1 MTAALPAKPWMQ
13 MADGIALDVRLTPR
27 GGRDAIEGVASLADG
42 RAVLKARVRAAP
54 VEGEAN
60 AALQQ
65 LIAKALG
72 VAPRQIEVAAGAAAR
87 VKRLRIAGDAREL
100 DARLERLA
108 QGTVTAPARDTGPRR
123 RKE

>member
-1 MTAALPAKPWMQ
+1 MAVAPSAKPWTQ
-13 MADGIALDVRLTPR
+13 MADGVALDVRLTPR
-27 GGRDAIEGVASLADG
+27 GGRDAIEGIAYLADG

-72 VAPRQIEVAAGAAAR
+72 IAPRQIDIAAGAAAR
-87 VKRLRIAGDAREL
+87 LKRLRIAGDARTL
-100 DARLERLA
+100 DALLGRLT
-108 QGTVTAPARDTGPRR
+108 QGTVTASAPDTAPRR